1 MESDPSKMEPVEF
14 ALKIHPILEL
24 EEFEKVGRFSW
35 RYGFS
40 VRLFLK
46 VGLFGKHPEASTPDS
61 RFGP

>member
-35 RYGFS
+35 R
-40 VRLFLK
+40 
-46 VGLFGKHPEASTPDS
+46 
-61 RFGP
+61 